1 MVAWLTLKALVRAES
16 IVFVRPCPVDTPTL
30 GVTFDSRPFSLFY
43 PPPVGDYG
51 INLRFTTYHV
61 VGWEQIS
68 IDLDQEVGLS
78 RLRSHS

>member
-1 MVAWLTLKALVRAES
+1 MVARLTLKALVRAES

-30 GVTFDSRPFSLFY
+30 QVAVNLWPFGLFC
-43 PPPVGDYG
+43 PSPVADRG
-51 INLRFTTYHV
+51 INISPTTCHV